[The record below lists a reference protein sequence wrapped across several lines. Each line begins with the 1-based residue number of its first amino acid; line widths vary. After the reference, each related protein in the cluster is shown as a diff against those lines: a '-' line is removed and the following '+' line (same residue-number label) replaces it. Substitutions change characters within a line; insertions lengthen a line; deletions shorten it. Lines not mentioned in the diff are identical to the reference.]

1 MVTYSDLFEYTIV
14 IVTIIGLLVQ
24 IYFNTKK

>member
-1 MVTYSDLFEYTIV
+1 MMVTYSELFEYTLV

-24 IYFNTKK
+24 IYSKKK